1 VSDTDL
7 PVEDATGH
15 VVEVGDY
22 CRQVEDYLT
31 RANGGH
37 LVRIVGPGFGLVRQW
52 AADGIPLRVVW
63 RGIDHKVERH
73 RTGQARRPLRI
84 EFCEAD
90 VRDVYENW
98 QRAVGLGT
106 GAGLAD
112 AAADETAAGAAPADR
127 RRPSLSKHLD
137 RALERLA
144 RTGGRLDLPERL
156 RDGLGAIAGAVAEVR
171 ETAKTARG
179 ADRDELATRV
189 AALDRDLLQ
198 LAREAATADLIT
210 DVRRD
215 AEQDLAAYRGRLSG
229 DAWVRAVEATAAQL
243 LRDRL
248 ELPTL
253 EP

>member
-7 PVEDATGH
+7 HVEDTTGDA
-15 VVEVGDY
+15 VDVGDY

-37 LVRIVGPGFGLVRQW
+37 LVRIVGPGFALVRQW

-73 RTGQARRPLRI
+73 RTGHARRPLRI

-90 VRDVYENW
+90 VRDVYDNW
-98 QRAVGLGT
+98 QRAVGLT
-106 GAGLAD
+106 PRAGLTD
-112 AAADETAAGAAPADR
+112 APAVEPPTGTASADR

-144 RTGGRLDLPERL
+144 RTGGRLELPERL
-156 RDGLGAIAGAVAEVR
+156 RDGLGAIAGKVAAAR

-179 ADRDELATRV
+179 ADRDALAARV
-189 AALDRDLLQ
+189 AALDRDLIA
-198 LAREAATADLIT
+198 LARGAATADLLAA
-210 DVRRD
+210 VRRD
-215 AEQDLAAYRGRLSG
+215 AEQDLAAYRGRLAG
-229 DAWVRAVEATAAQL
+229 DAWTRAVEATVDQL

-248 ELPTL
+248 GLPTL
-253 EP
+253 ET